1 MRRLLAL
8 VIPCLWLA
16 GCASLQP
23 LDPPDVYLTSLE
35 PLQSEG
41 LEPRFR
47 VGLRFQNPN
56 TRDIDVEGINFE
68 LDVNGRRLA
77 TGVSDEAFQL
87 PKLGEART
95 TVTVTTSLV
104 DIARQVF
111 ALTSAQGV
119 DYRLTGK
126 VHIGGFLTSIPF
138 ERSGTLDPERS
149 L

>member
-1 MRRLLAL
+1 M
-8 VIPCLWLA
+8 
-16 GCASLQP
+16 
-23 LDPPDVYLTSLE
+23 DPPEVYLTSLE

-56 TRDIDVEGINFE
+56 NKDIDVEGINFE

-77 TGVSDEAFQL
+77 TGVSDEAFRL

-104 DIARQVF
+104 DIARQMF

-119 DYRLTGK
+119 DYRLKGK
-126 VHIGGFLTSIPF
+126 VHIGGFMTSIPF
-138 ERSGTLDPERS
+138 ERSGTLDPERA

>member
-1 MRRLLAL
+1 MARLLVLAL
-8 VIPCLWLA
+8 VTLILP
-16 GCASLQP
+16 GCAGLQS

-56 TRDIDVEGINFE
+56 NRDIEVEGINFD

-77 TGVSDEAFQL
+77 TGVSDEEFLL

-104 DIARQVF
+104 DIARQMF
-111 ALTSAQGV
+111 ALSSAQGV
-119 DYRLTGK
+119 DYRLKGK
-126 VHIGGFLTSIPF
+126 VHLGGLLTSIPF
-138 ERSGTLDPERS
+138 ERSGSLNPDQTL
-149 L
+149 